1 MGNKMKVGVSGD
13 EAWWQSPSLVW
24 VQSSVM
30 KIYKIYGRSTLLL
43 LRLKKKQNP
52 DAWHNTNEY

>member
-1 MGNKMKVGVSGD
+1 MGNKMRVGVSGD

-30 KIYKIYGRSTLLL
+30 KTTKYMGDPHYYYLDL
-43 LRLKKKQNP
+43 KQNP
-52 DAWHNTNEY
+52 DAWHNTNEH